1 MPSRVKNRASII
13 LLVLGSILALPAW
26 DTRAPEG
33 LSLSPSAA
41 RPNIIFIL
49 TDDLDARSV
58 AFMPRVQALL
68 AARGTTFSH
77 FYVTDSL
84 CCPSRSSILRG
95 QYLHNHGVLSNQ
107 PPSGGFPQFYALGN
121 EASTVGTWLHAAG
134 YHTALLGK
142 YLNDYPNSVPRNHV
156 PPGWDRWASPVDNSG
171 YNGFLYVLNENGS
184 LFSFGR
190 QPTDYFTDV
199 LSSKAGAFVQDAL
212 GLGQPFFLYLATY
225 APHQPATPAP
235 RDKGTFAGAIA
246 PRTPSFNELDVSD
259 KPNYV
264 RTLGLLT
271 RGQIAELDNLYRR
284 RLESLQAVDDMVGS
298 IVDTL
303 TSAGQLGNTYI
314 FFSSDNGFHLGQHR
328 MQEGKQTPYE
338 EDVHVPMI
346 VRGPGVPAGR
356 VVDHLSVE
364 IDLAPTFAELAGAA
378 LPAFVDGR
386 SLVPLLREPAP
397 DPSDWRQCLLLEHHA
412 GSSEPFEIGLQR
424 ARQIVSV
431 PGYKGLRCRGHAYVE
446 YETGEREL
454 YDLAQD
460 PNQLVNIY
468 PRVPAALAAQQSDRL
483 AELVS
488 CQGAGCR
495 AAEDA
500 SPPRWTVR
508 INGPMRASASGAG
521 RGAQSISER
530 SDGVTARE

>member
-1 MPSRVKNRASII
+1 MHSPANHRASII
-13 LLVLGSILALPAW
+13 VLVLGVVLALPAW
-26 DTRAPEG
+26 NTRPPEG
-33 LSLSPSAA
+33 QSLSPGST

-49 TDDLDARSV
+49 TDDLDMGSV

-68 AARGTTFSH
+68 AAQGTTFSQ

-95 QYLHNHGVLSNQ
+95 QYLHNHGVLSNH
-107 PPSGGFPQFYALGN
+107 PPSGGFEQFYALGN
-121 EASTVGTWLHAAG
+121 EGSTVGTWLHAAG
-134 YHTALLGK
+134 YQTALLGK
-142 YLNDYPNSVPRNHV
+142 YLNDYPNSVARNHV

-184 LFSFGR
+184 LVSFGR
-190 QPTDYFTDV
+190 QPADYFTDV
-199 LSSKAGAFVQDAL
+199 LASKANAFILDAL
-212 GLGQPFFLYLATY
+212 ELGQPFFLYLATY

-235 RDKGTFAGAIA
+235 RDKGMFAGAIA

-271 RGQIAELDNLYRR
+271 PGQIVELDNLYRR
-284 RLESLQAVDDMVGS
+284 RLESLQAVDTMVGH

-328 MQEGKQTPYE
+328 LQEGKQTPYE
-338 EDVHVPMI
+338 EDIHVPMI

-364 IDLAPTFAELAGAA
+364 IDLAPTFAELAGAV
-378 LPAFVDGR
+378 LPDFVDGR
-386 SLVPLLREPAP
+386 SLVPLLRGPLP
-397 DPSDWRQCLLLEHHA
+397 DPSSWRQCLLLEHHP
-412 GSSEPFEIGLQR
+412 GSSEPFEYGAQR
-424 ARQIVSV
+424 FRQIVSV
-431 PGYKGLRCRGHAYVE
+431 PGYTGLRCRGHTYVE

-460 PNQLVNIY
+460 PYQLLNVY
-468 PRVPAALAAQQSDRL
+468 PASSSTLATQQSDRL
-483 AELVS
+483 AELAS

-500 SPPRWTVR
+500 SPPLWAT
-508 INGPMRASASGAG
+508 
-521 RGAQSISER
+521 QSPLKQGKEIADGISH
-530 SDGVTARE
+530 